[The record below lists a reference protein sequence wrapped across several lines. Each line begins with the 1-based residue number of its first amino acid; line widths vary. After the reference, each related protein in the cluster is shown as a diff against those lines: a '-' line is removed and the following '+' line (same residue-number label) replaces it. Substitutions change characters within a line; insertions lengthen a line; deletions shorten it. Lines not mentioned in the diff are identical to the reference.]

1 MCATEKRLFLLS
13 WTLTQQAPAWNG
25 NIVDFIQRIGNA
37 LVPIRQLA
45 YTCNKE
51 LFTRLL
57 PEVGINSFPNVV
69 YIDYL
74 DNRDYLALVLA
85 INDKVFNN

>member
-1 MCATEKRLFLLS
+1 MSAKDKRLFLLS
-13 WTLTQQAPAWNG
+13 WTLTQQAPQWDGDVVTFVKVAP
-25 NIVDFIQRIGNA
+25 RS
-37 LVPIRQLA
+37 LKPIKKLA

-57 PEVGINSFPNVV
+57 PEVSDKSFPNVV

-74 DNRDYLALVLA
+74 DNQDYAALVVA

>member
-1 MCATEKRLFLLS
+1 QQVPQWAGSVTSLADSVGDALKPIKFL
-13 WTLTQQAPAWNG
+13 AR
-25 NIVDFIQRIGNA
+25 D
-37 LVPIRQLA
+37 
-45 YTCNKE
+45 CNKE

-57 PEVGINSFPNVV
+57 PEVSDKSFPNVV

-74 DNRDYLALVLA
+74 NNKEYLPLVIA

>member
-1 MCATEKRLFLLS
+1 VPEWVGSVRSLADSVGDALKPIKFL
-13 WTLTQQAPAWNG
+13 AR
-25 NIVDFIQRIGNA
+25 D
-37 LVPIRQLA
+37 
-45 YTCNKE
+45 CNKE

-57 PEVGINSFPNVV
+57 PEVSEKSFPNVV

-74 DNRDYLALVLA
+74 NNKEYLALVIA